1 MDEGDSIMADKP
13 KDDSHPADALLE
25 SIKGLFNGDNARKT
39 LRDAYD
45 RVTGQTTPPAP
56 TPKPVDTSWHDV
68 QVKATNK
75 SFLDASQA
83 ADIRAKVNKK

>member
-1 MDEGDSIMADKP
+1 MADKP

-45 RVTGQTTPPAP
+45 RVTGNTPPPA
-56 TPKPVDTSWHDV
+56 TPKPEDTSWHDA
-68 QVKATNK
+68 QVKAANK
-75 SFLDASQA
+75 SFLDADQA
-83 ADIRAKVNKK
+83 AKIRAQVNKK